1 MQILDACYS
10 PCLRLFG
17 RMLPTQVVRG
27 YALRGGCMHVR
38 VHCMVQVAVSILDW
52 PSGSGVEVTLQ
63 ICSFLNPTLVLVHL
77 HAAVW

>member
-1 MQILDACYS
+1 MPAIRPAFACLEGCS
-10 PCLRLFG
+10 QPKWSG
-17 RMLPTQVVRG
+17 AI

-38 VHCMVQVAVSILDW
+38 VHCMVQVAVSIFDW